1 MAEWKKIKIDKLCT
15 IVKGQAGLAKATSGQ
30 YPLVTTGYK
39 KKTCNEYQFN
49 AKAVCIPLVSSTGH
63 GKKTLNY
70 VHYQEGKFALGTILA
85 AVIPKDDEELDAKYL
100 HLYLTFYKDR
110 ILVPLMRGAA
120 NVSLSIKDIK
130 YIYIPVPSINIQ
142 KSIIAKYYKIKPA
155 SDELLE
161 IINHQSKCFKQLR
174 QVILQE
180 AVEGKLTAD
189 WRKKN
194 PELINGEKSAENL
207 LKKIKIEKEQLI
219 KEKKIKKQK
228 PLPPISEE
236 EKPFKLPKS
245 WIWCRLGSFGFIQ
258 TGTTPPT
265 SNKSN
270 FGDFIPFI
278 TPEDIS
284 GKGIN
289 YKKRGLSK
297 IGILKSRLIRNNS
310 VLMVCIG
317 GSIGKCYFTDKNVC
331 CNQQINAVTP
341 YYLSEKI
348 LFYMMIS
355 PLFQKQLSDKA
366 MKSSTPI
373 LNKSKWENLLLPLP
387 PFIEQ
392 QIIIKRLEDIL
403 NIIEQLE
410 KQANQR
416 KEQTAQLMYSVL
428 REAFEQK

>member
-1 MAEWKKIKIDKLCT
+1 MTEWKNVKIDKLCT
-15 IVKGQAGLAKATSGQ
+15 IVKGITGLAKATPGQ
-30 YPLVTTGYK
+30 YPLVATGHK
-39 KKTCNEYQFN
+39 KKTCNEYQFD

-70 VHYQEGKFALGTILA
+70 VHYQDGKFALGTILA
-85 AVIPKDDEELDAKYL
+85 AVIPNNDEELDAKYL
-100 HLYLTFYKDR
+100 HLYLSFYKDR

-130 YIYIPVPSINIQ
+130 KIDIPVPPIKIQ
-142 KSIIAKYYKIKPA
+142 KSIIEKYYSVKPVM
-155 SDELLE
+155 DELLILLNYQ
-161 IINHQSKCFKQLR
+161 IIFFKQIR
-174 QVILQE
+174 QAILQE
-180 AVEGKLTAD
+180 SVEGKLTAD
-189 WRKKN
+189 WRKKHL
-194 PELINGEKSAENL
+194 ELISGENSAENL

-219 KEKKIKKQK
+219 KEKKIKNQK
-228 PLPPISEE
+228 YLPPISEE
-236 EKPFKLPKS
+236 EKPFKIS
-245 WIWCRLGSFGFIQ
+245 EEWIWCRLGSVGFIQ

-317 GSIGKCYFTDKNVC
+317 SSIGKCYFTDKNVC
-331 CNQQINAVTP
+331 CNQQINTVTP
-341 YYLSEKI
+341 FCLSEKI

-355 PLFQKQLSDKA
+355 TLFQKQLNDKA

-373 LNKSKWENLLLPLP
+373 LNKTKWENLLLPLP

-403 NIIEQLE
+403 NIIDQLE
-410 KQANQR
+410 KQVIER
-416 KEQTAQLMYSVL
+416 KEQTTQLMHSVL
-428 REAFEQK
+428 RESFEQK